1 MVEAQMF
8 DRIQWHEGM
17 LLTPQHFQQESARV
31 DALVA
36 WQALAGQPA
45 AWGIRRLAIDD
56 ALLGGGRLRILLLEA
71 VMPNG
76 MALRFDA
83 GRAQDATLELDL
95 APFAAAMAQ
104 GDVPVYLIIGTA
116 RSLRLP
122 GQPAMFRPVEGGLVD
137 DEVSEAL
144 AEEVPRMAAN
154 LALAA
159 GKLPGSAYVSMQLM
173 TLRQEN
179 QIVRRGAFWPAQLEV
194 PAASN
199 IAQRARALASLMR
212 SKAVFLGK
220 QSMSQ
225 SSRLEERVAL
235 LEQRAR
241 LAHLTLNLPLLEATL
256 DTAPMQPLALYLA
269 LCAQLGP
276 LAALRPGAV
285 PLAPPAYLHADSH
298 AAFEA
303 VLDHLHGLAA
313 EVSQDWTSIAFDFD
327 GEVFTLAWRPEWMN
341 ARLVLG
347 LRGQGEPELRRW
359 MEGATIGSRTVSASL
374 RDRRVPGAVRQSIDG
389 APELGLHEGGSGGAT
404 LFAVTVDAQSIVA
417 GQDLLIGNDNS
428 AQRARRPQEIV
439 VYIKGQAG
447 EQ

>member
-1 MVEAQMF
+1 MAEAQMF

-45 AWGIRRLAIDD
+45 AWGIRRLVIDE
-56 ALLGGGRLRILLLEA
+56 ALLGGGRLRIALLEA

-76 MALRFDA
+76 MAVRFDA
-83 GRAQDATLELDL
+83 GRAQDVTLELDL

-104 GDVPVYLIIGTA
+104 GEVAVYLAIGTA

-122 GQPAMFRPVEGGLVD
+122 GQPAMFRPVEGSLVE

-144 AEEVPRMAAN
+144 AEEVPRMAPK

-159 GKLPGSAYVSMQLM
+159 GKLPGSAWVAMQLM
-173 TLRQEN
+173 TLRQDN

-199 IAQRARALASLMR
+199 IAQRARALAVLMR
-212 SKAVFLGK
+212 SKAVFMGK
-220 QSMSQ
+220 QSMTP

-276 LAALRPGAV
+276 MAALRPGSV
-285 PLAPPAYLHADSH
+285 PLSPPGYVHADSH
-298 AAFEA
+298 AGFDA
-303 VLDHLHGLAA
+303 VLDHLHGLAG
-313 EVSQDWTSIAFDFD
+313 EVSQEWTSVAFDFD
-327 GEVFTLAWRPEWMN
+327 GEVFTLAMRPEWLG

-347 LRGQGEPELRRW
+347 LRGQGEGELRQW

-374 RDRRVPGAVRQSIDG
+374 RDRRVPGAARQAIEG
-389 APELGLHEGGSGGAT
+389 APELGLRDGGGAT
-404 LFAVTVDAQSIVA
+404 LFAIAVDAQCIDA
-417 GQDLLIGNDNS
+417 NQDLLIGNDNS
-428 AQRARRPQEIV
+428 AQRALRPQEIV
-439 VYIKGQAG
+439 LYVKGQAD

>member
-1 MVEAQMF
+1 MF

-45 AWGIRRLAIDD
+45 AWGIRRMVIDE
-56 ALLGGGRLRILLLEA
+56 ALLGGARLRILLLEA

-95 APFAAAMAQ
+95 TPFAAAMAQ
-104 GDVPVYLIIGTA
+104 GEVPVYLIIGSA

-122 GQPAMFRPVEGGLVD
+122 GQPAMFRPVEGDLVE

-159 GKLPGSAYVSMQLM
+159 GKLPGAAYVAMQLM
-173 TLRQEN
+173 TLRQDN

-199 IAQRARALASLMR
+199 IAQRARALAVLMR

-256 DTAPMQPLALYLA
+256 DTVPMQPLALYLA

-285 PLAPPAYLHADSH
+285 PLAPPAYLHADSQ

-303 VLDHLHGLAA
+303 VLDHLHGLAG
-313 EVSQDWTSIAFDFD
+313 EVSQEWTSIAFDFD
-327 GEVFTLAWRPEWMN
+327 GEVFALPWRPEWMG

-347 LRGQGEPELRRW
+347 LRGQAEPALRQW

-374 RDRRVPGAVRQSIDG
+374 RDRRVPGAARQRIDG
-389 APELGLHEGGSGGAT
+389 APELGLREGGSGGAT
-404 LFAVTVDAQSIVA
+404 LFAVAVDAQSIVA
-417 GQDLLIGNDNS
+417 GQDLVIGNDNG
-428 AQRARRPQEIV
+428 AQRALRPQEIV
-439 VYIKGQAG
+439 VYIKGHAD
-447 EQ
+447 ER